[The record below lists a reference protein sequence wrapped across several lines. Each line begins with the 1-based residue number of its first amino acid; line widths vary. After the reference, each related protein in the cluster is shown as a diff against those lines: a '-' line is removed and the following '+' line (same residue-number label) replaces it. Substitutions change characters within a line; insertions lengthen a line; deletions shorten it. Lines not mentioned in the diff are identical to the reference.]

1 MGLPEIVIKLDD
13 QLADRPKGKPV
24 AVPILVAPIVAI
36 VIDGVKTVFTTSV
49 GFVDAGD
56 AILSMHGVT
65 VVVVVIG
72 GDPPTAFVA
81 STEKI

>member
-1 MGLPEIVIKLDD
+1 MPDIVIKLDN
-13 QLADRPKGKPV
+13 QLAVRPIGKPV
-24 AVPILVAPIVAI
+24 DVSIPVALVVAI